1 MIEDIL
7 KIGKN
12 ELGRLQSVVIDVGL
26 NGIIALVNK
35 GDLVDL
41 AEFNQLIVNS
51 HCRDGEGEL
60 KELLCLC
67 ADLIHYS
74 I

>member
-1 MIEDIL
+1 MRLEFHIHKGFDEQLSSRVLRFFNDRVIEDIL

-12 ELGRLQSVVIDVGL
+12 ELGRLQSVVIDVGF

-41 AEFNQLIVNS
+41 AEFN
-51 HCRDGEGEL
+51 
-60 KELLCLC
+60 
-67 ADLIHYS
+67 
-74 I
+74 